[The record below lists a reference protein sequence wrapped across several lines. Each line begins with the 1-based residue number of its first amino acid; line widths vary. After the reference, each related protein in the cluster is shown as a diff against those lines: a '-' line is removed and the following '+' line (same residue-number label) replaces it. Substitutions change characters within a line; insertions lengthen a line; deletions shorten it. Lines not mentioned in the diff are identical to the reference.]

1 MNKIAVVVV
10 VILLLG
16 SLALTSY
23 AAYNGAGLVTS
34 GSGNPSSRSSLWF
47 PVFIGGGPG
56 SGK

>member
-1 MNKIAVVVV
+1 MNKIAVVIV

-16 SLALTSY
+16 SFALTSY

-34 GSGNPSSRSSLWF
+34 GSGNPSSRSAVWF
-47 PVFIGGGPG
+47 PIFIGGGPG